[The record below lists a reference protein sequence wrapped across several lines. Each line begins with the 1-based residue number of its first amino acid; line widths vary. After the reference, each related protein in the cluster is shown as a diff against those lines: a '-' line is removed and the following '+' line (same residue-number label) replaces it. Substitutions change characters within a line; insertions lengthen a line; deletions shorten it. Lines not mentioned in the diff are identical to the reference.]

1 MKRLYL
7 DIETYSSLNLKKR
20 GVYRYSESESFEI
33 LLLAYAFDS
42 ETVEVVDLANG
53 EQIPSKVLEAFK
65 DPGVIKCAH
74 NANFERVCLRS
85 AGYDIPIEQWECTAV
100 KASYLGMPRSLKD
113 LSTHCRLKE
122 HSKKDGSA
130 LIKSFCAP
138 KKTKKGLKKFTR
150 LDAPD
155 LWEDFKSYVRFDVES
170 LRSIDSKI
178 SKYEWPE
185 FEKLNYVLD
194 QKINDKGILIDK
206 TLVNKA
212 IELRDELIQQ
222 IEFKTAY
229 LNLRSGKQVKEFI
242 RAEGV
247 NVTSLNKEAVK
258 KLKGEPISQKVR
270 DVLEAREIV
279 NKSSLKKLDTMASV
293 AMKAD
298 GRARGLFAAFGAR
311 TGRWAGRL
319 IQLQNLPRNSKQGE
333 ALLNARNSV
342 LDGTLMNSDT
352 KPHETISDLI
362 RTCLIPNKGN
372 KFIVADFSAIEA
384 RVLSWLAGEEWRL
397 EVFRTHGK
405 IYEASAARMFNVPI
419 EEVTKGSDYRQKG
432 KIAEL
437 ALGYQGGVGAL
448 AAMDGGTMDDE
459 TRKQIVKQWRAANPK
474 IANTWYE
481 IEDSIY
487 AYSTRCPGIKCL
499 NNFICIDKVQNAL
512 RITLPSA
519 RAIHYRYFFSIK
531 ENMDGVNR
539 IDEGRLMGYHVQ
551 NKGTEHTYGGK
562 LIENVV
568 QAIARDVLAVS
579 MQRLDAAGF
588 EIVAHVHDEVICEVP
603 AAEADEKLELMCKI
617 MGTQIDWAPGLPLKA
632 DGFTCD
638 FYQKD

>member
-42 ETVEVVDLANG
+42 EAVEVVDLANG

-130 LIKSFCAP
+130 LIKLFCAP

-212 IELRDELIQQ
+212 IELRDGLIRQV
-222 IEFKTAY
+222 EFKMAY
-229 LNLRSGKQVKEFI
+229 LNLRSSKQVKEFI

-247 NVTSLNKEAVK
+247 NVVSLNKEAVK
-258 KLKGEPISQKVR
+258 KLKGEPIGQKVR

-279 NKSSLKKLDTMASV
+279 NKSSLKKLDTMASI

-333 ALLNARNSV
+333 ALLNARDSV
-342 LDGTLMNSDT
+342 LDGTLTTSDT
-352 KPHETISDLI
+352 KPHETLSDLI

-481 IEDSIY
+481 IEDNIY
-487 AYSTRCPGIKCL
+487 DCSVTRPGIKCL
-499 NNFICIDKVQNAL
+499 NGFICVDKIPNAL
-512 RITLPSA
+512 RITLPSG
-519 RAIHYRYFFSIK
+519 RAIYYWGFFCTK
-531 ENMDGVNR
+531 ENRDGVNR
-539 IDEGRLMGYHVQ
+539 IDEGRSMGYHVQ
-551 NKGTEHTYGGK
+551 NKGMEHTYGGK

-568 QAIARDVLAVS
+568 QAIARDILAVS

-588 EIVAHVHDEVICEVP
+588 EIVAHIHDEVVCEVP
-603 AAEADEKLELMCKI
+603 AEEADGKLELMCKI
-617 MGTQIDWAPGLPLKA
+617 MGTQTDWAPELPLKA